1 MGGTAPISTC
11 PYIVVDLSLPRKAPT
26 YYYKYGKITLLYSH
40 RISFFFRTMVIL
52 DWYYI
57 LIGGI
62 TGVKLQLC
70 NNLDSDIKYVQLIY
84 K

>member
-1 MGGTAPISTC
+1 
-11 PYIVVDLSLPRKAPT
+11 
-26 YYYKYGKITLLYSH
+26 
-40 RISFFFRTMVIL
+40 MVIL